1 MLNPPVRL
9 RNALRRACKETL
21 MSQVW
26 LIISAARGLGLT
38 STEHPPVH
46 QPVEADAIAI
56 IKQSQG
62 ALVADFAAWRNR
74 ATAITHEAAQ

>member
-9 RNALRRACKETL
+9 RNALRRACKEAH

-26 LIISAARGLGLT
+26 FVIGPARGLGRV
-38 STEHPPVH
+38 STKQPPGH
-46 QPVEADAIAI
+46 QPFEADAIAT

-74 ATAITHEAAQ
+74 ATAITQEAAQ